1 MVFTKAQAK
10 SLAILDVARSLGME
24 MKRKSHREYYWAEHD
39 SFKIDT
45 LKNIWHWYA
54 RGTYGDTISLVQEM
68 RNVSYSTAMKFLET
82 GQFPEAKPM
91 EEVRQPFRYTLAA
104 YEQPFKEART
114 YLKETRGLSDETINF
129 FLDKG
134 VLAQAKR
141 TDREGFTEDVLVFK
155 YLNREKKLV
164 GASLQGLIPYPDRH
178 EGKGYLK
185 HTMYGTEGVAGLNIA
200 IGTPKRLV
208 VAEAPIDLM
217 SYYELHKDELQD
229 VRLVAMDGVKAGVVS
244 RYALE
249 LFQELG
255 VIPEETIDYTQIK
268 NLTRVSTFL
277 EKAAKV
283 TNLFHNH
290 NYDHLITLAVDQDKA
305 GEDFITNFQK
315 KKIPVID
322 ARPPKGNGQEKMDW
336 NEYLKKE
343 KAGEKQMGNTSIQ
356 PATQALI
363 DEGLVNQWA
372 KQPNLYFVKGLRKV
386 AVELSED
393 GTFVESTK
401 YRPNTDE
408 EKELVKS
415 LLDRQSIKE
424 KGISDEL
431 NESLAIEQTNHSE
444 IVQTTRVVESI
455 YPGYLVLLQQ
465 EDNQNRNVYLG
476 KAEKFEAGH
485 YDNSDQSLIYLFSGK
500 GKELRDGYFLLGK
513 GEPRLSREE
522 YLKAYGSEGEK
533 VYQRFDAIVQM
544 LENDYHLMMPEQQKA
559 PEENQEQLTEP
570 QLQVVFD
577 FTENKKLSRQYSS
590 GDIIPYKSF
599 ISKLYEENELQ
610 MIGFKLGY
618 DKTYFALTDEKGNR
632 LINNFRYDIGTEKQD
647 LSEQLAQNLPTPY
660 LELAQ
665 EADRSYANQISYG
678 SLTGTIKT
686 LTESVQNK
694 IQRGQLS
701 IHLSDEV
708 YFYTLVN
715 YTGWSYPMQQLR
727 PEALDALKE
736 HRSFFESIN
745 ETNIERFKEKG
756 TPEQNQMYQL
766 LKGIQKELGRSD
778 TSTIFSEE
786 VAISAYNLNKRLDS
800 LTAENW
806 GKSISEPL
814 NSLGRDTWNILSY
827 PANQIDTPNNDYFY
841 QLVPYHLLEYLE
853 HSTGQTEISVDVYEQ
868 ILDKLKDRS
877 VEVIPPEK
885 DIAEVGQM
893 EPFSDT
899 QKEHIRE
906 FFKTRIS
913 DVKTDYIYL
922 PNGQEDIAYCLDGY
936 LFANHYA
943 ELDMLSP
950 SKQVDA
956 LMNRLVS
963 EDGQKV
969 DHVALGFDIERI
981 DQKFLEE
988 NLGYN
993 PDTPIEDYRY
1003 SEKNID
1009 RVAEKEEQEFRTK
1022 FDRCSFAETIGL
1034 MQKYSPEEVLN
1045 ESNSYHDDVRYQSL
1059 LIDLG
1064 KVNTDPMYRFIE
1076 HYINRDIDREAL
1088 SQFSVQDFITIA
1100 QEKGLL
1106 NEEPSVKP
1114 WKAITV
1120 TQPVNSYTVFTDKLS
1135 KEFDNVSDLYQ
1146 FVNKKLKRS
1155 QRRELSSLLS
1165 ESGRGTPLDTLMAID
1180 SVANVEVNGQDIL
1193 SLFPNDI
1200 NEEATEIYL
1209 RSSAEIEE
1217 TTNVAQAEKEKAPDR
1232 SQEPSSNA
1240 GDSHRNPDSLGD
1252 LSPGAASKPVVDE
1265 PQPDFPVIAHL
1276 NFTTKEERMSTIK
1289 PGYHVITN
1297 GELNRLN
1304 KFAPGLQATAQ
1315 WYLKELSGST
1325 ISYLYQDGETLG
1337 KLSVQF
1343 SDENFAHL
1351 TGISPKGIEMRQVV
1365 YDFAQGVGDYGN
1377 IQVSHAIKDKSMV
1390 LPLLPDILSS
1400 QSFVFNDLSE
1410 VEKFNRI
1417 DLSQAIKTNDEDLLL
1432 AIRDVD
1438 GVGIPASVMR
1448 MKEKLS
1454 ESLKGKENIVLA
1466 VYRQR
1471 DGKLDQMSI
1480 NEEYVKDG
1488 GKRFED
1494 ILKNDEFS
1502 RYQEEL
1508 YKEETEQLSF
1518 KRDSDGDGI
1527 SDEEELKQGTNP
1539 YDFRST
1545 PTSKP
1550 AEENELEPEEMQL
1563 AAGSVAVADLI
1574 KNKDIAGLNQHLK
1587 EGIKAYLNSD
1597 HYKEFLTKMSQFNQ
1611 YSSRNLRLILAQKP
1625 DASYLAPYNTW
1636 RKFERHVKR
1645 GEKALSVIIPVTYV
1659 KKDQQGQPILDKNGK
1674 PETGMTFRLK
1684 PTTFDVSQT
1693 EGKEMPKAA
1702 EVKEQLTDLDYANLY
1717 RALMS
1722 IAKTNDVS
1730 VRFEEMA
1737 GETKGY
1743 YSPAEHQ
1750 IVLRSHDMNK
1760 SQLIKT
1766 FIHETAH
1773 SELHHSNHPQREQL
1787 TRSNAELQAESVAY
1801 VVASYYGIDTS
1812 DYSFDYLAGWS
1823 KDKET
1828 LADLEAQLDIV
1839 QQEAKSLMVR
1849 MDQELEQLQLI
1860 QQRQSKQ
1867 HFEQKLQKFKD
1878 QSKRA
1883 AEEHKQEVKQE
1894 AQSKKEEGLSK

>member
-1 MVFTKAQAK
+1 MVLTKAQAK
-10 SLAILDVARSLGME
+10 SLDILEVARSLGME

-45 LKNIWHWYA
+45 VKNTWHWYSQDLF
-54 RGTYGDTISLVQEM
+54 GDTINLVQQM
-68 RNVSYSTAMKFLET
+68 QNVSYKDAMVFLET
-82 GQFPEAKPM
+82 GSFPEAKPV
-91 EEVRQPFRYTLAA
+91 EEERKPFNYTLAP
-104 YEQPFKEART
+104 YEQPFVEARA
-114 YLKETRGLSDETINF
+114 YLKEIRDLSDDTIDF
-129 FLDKG
+129 FLEKG

-141 TDREGFTEDVLVFK
+141 KDKDGVIEDVLVFK
-155 YLNREKKLV
+155 YLDRNQQLV
-164 GASLQGLIPYPDRH
+164 GASLQGLVPDQERH
-178 EGKGYLK
+178 PGKGYLK
-185 HTMYGTEGVAGLNIA
+185 QIMYQSEAISGLNVS
-200 IGTPKRLV
+200 IGSPERLIV
-208 VAEAPIDLM
+208 TEAPIDLM
-217 SYYELHKDELQD
+217 SYYELHKGELND
-229 VRLVAMDGVKAGVVS
+229 VRLVAMEGLKEGVLSHYVLEILQERGDIPMDERDYTKSSELTRTS
-244 RYALE
+244 RFLSVAAE
-249 LFQELG
+249 TSTLFQ
-255 VIPEETIDYTQIK
+255 DHK
-268 NLTRVSTFL
+268 
-277 EKAAKV
+277 
-283 TNLFHNH
+283 
-290 NYDHLITLAVDQDKA
+290 YDDLITLAVDHDKA
-305 GEDFITNFQK
+305 GTDFITK
-315 KKIPVID
+315 LREKKIPVID
-322 ARPPKGNGQEKMDW
+322 ARPPKGNGQDKMDW
-336 NEYLKKE
+336 NEYLQTS
-343 KAGEKQMGNTSIQ
+343 KAAEKQMAEENSHKEF
-356 PATQALI
+356 QAPFFSTEIL
-363 DEGLVNQWA
+363 DKYVEE
-372 KQPNLYFVKGLRKV
+372 V
-386 AVELSED
+386 AQHYTED
-393 GTFVESTK
+393 
-401 YRPNTDE
+401 
-408 EKELVKS
+408 
-415 LLDRQSIKE
+415 
-424 KGISDEL
+424 
-431 NESLAIEQTNHSE
+431 IET
-444 IVQTTRVVESI
+444 
-455 YPGYLVLLQQ
+455 
-465 EDNQNRNVYLG
+465 
-476 KAEKFEAGH
+476 AE
-485 YDNSDQSLIYLFSGK
+485 YLFP
-500 GKELRDGYFLLGK
+500 DGRLVSSWDYGMRGDDHRAIRNYFDVMG
-513 GEPRLSREE
+513 
-522 YLKAYGSEGEK
+522 
-533 VYQRFDAIVQM
+533 
-544 LENDYHLMMPEQQKA
+544 
-559 PEENQEQLTEP
+559 
-570 QLQVVFD
+570 
-577 FTENKKLSRQYSS
+577 
-590 GDIIPYKSF
+590 
-599 ISKLYEENELQ
+599 
-610 MIGFKLGY
+610 
-618 DKTYFALTDEKGNR
+618 
-632 LINNFRYDIGTEKQD
+632 
-647 LSEQLAQNLPTPY
+647 
-660 LELAQ
+660 
-665 EADRSYANQISYG
+665 
-678 SLTGTIKT
+678 
-686 LTESVQNK
+686 
-694 IQRGQLS
+694 
-701 IHLSDEV
+701 
-708 YFYTLVN
+708 
-715 YTGWSYPMQQLR
+715 R
-727 PEALDALKE
+727 PELDILNDHPKGFWNLVHNGIGAVRLVPETQTAL
-736 HRSFFESIN
+736 
-745 ETNIERFKEKG
+745 
-756 TPEQNQMYQL
+756 L
-766 LKGIQKELGRSD
+766 LEGQVLTTIQKEILQSSSLK
-778 TSTIFSEE
+778 TE
-786 VAISAYNLNKRLDS
+786 VYQEGQAITATYLKRLGVS
-800 LTAENW
+800 
-806 GKSISEPL
+806 SE
-814 NSLGRDTWNILSY
+814 
-827 PANQIDTPNNDYFY
+827 
-841 QLVPYHLLEYLE
+841 
-853 HSTGQTEISVDVYEQ
+853 
-868 ILDKLKDRS
+868 
-877 VEVIPPEK
+877 EK
-885 DIAEVGQM
+885 DIDEASQKSL

-922 PNGQEDIAYCLDGY
+922 PNGQEDIAYYLDGY

-1022 FDRCSFAETIGL
+1022 FDRRSFAETIGL

-1180 SVANVEVNGQDIL
+1180 SVANVEVNGQSIL

-1325 ISYLYQDGETLG
+1325 ISYLYKDGETLG

-1502 RYQEEL
+1502 RYQEDL

-1563 AAGSVAVADLI
+1563 SAGSVAVADLI

-1625 DASYLAPYNTW
+1625 DVSYLAPYNTW

-1766 FIHETAH
+1766 FIHEIAH
-1773 SELHHSNHPQREQL
+1773 SELHHSNNPQREQL

-1849 MDQELEQLQLI
+1849 MDQELEQLRLI

-1878 QSKRA
+1878 QSKQA
-1883 AEEHKQEVKQE
+1883 AEEHKQEMNQE
-1894 AQSKKEEGLSK
+1894 AQLKKEEGLSK

>member
-1 MVFTKAQAK
+1 MVLTKAQAK
-10 SLAILDVARSLGME
+10 SLDILEVARSLGME

-45 LKNIWHWYA
+45 VKNTWHWYSQDLF
-54 RGTYGDTISLVQEM
+54 GDTINLVQQM
-68 RNVSYSTAMKFLET
+68 QNVSYKDAMVFLET
-82 GQFPEAKPM
+82 GSFPEAKPV
-91 EEVRQPFRYTLAA
+91 EEERKPFNYTLAP
-104 YEQPFKEART
+104 YEQPFVEARA
-114 YLKETRGLSDETINF
+114 YLKEIRDLSDDTIDF
-129 FLDKG
+129 FLEKG

-141 TDREGFTEDVLVFK
+141 KDKDGVIEDVLVFK
-155 YLNREKKLV
+155 YLDRNQQLV
-164 GASLQGLIPYPDRH
+164 GASLQGLVPDQERH
-178 EGKGYLK
+178 LGKGYLK
-185 HTMYGTEGVAGLNIA
+185 QIMYQSEAISGLNVS
-200 IGTPKRLV
+200 IGSPERLIV
-208 VAEAPIDLM
+208 TEAPIDLM
-217 SYYELHKDELQD
+217 SYYELHKGELND
-229 VRLVAMDGVKAGVVS
+229 VRLVAMEGLKEGVLSHYVLEILQDLGAIAMDERDYTKSSELTRTS
-244 RYALE
+244 RFLSVAAE
-249 LFQELG
+249 TSTLFQ
-255 VIPEETIDYTQIK
+255 DHK
-268 NLTRVSTFL
+268 
-277 EKAAKV
+277 
-283 TNLFHNH
+283 
-290 NYDHLITLAVDQDKA
+290 YDDLITLAVDHDKA
-305 GEDFITNFQK
+305 GTDFITK
-315 KKIPVID
+315 LREKKIPVID
-322 ARPPKGNGQEKMDW
+322 ARPPKGNGQDKMDW
-336 NEYLKKE
+336 NEYLQTS
-343 KAGEKQMGNTSIQ
+343 KAAEKQMAEENSHKEF
-356 PATQALI
+356 QAPFFSTEIL
-363 DEGLVNQWA
+363 DKYVEE
-372 KQPNLYFVKGLRKV
+372 V
-386 AVELSED
+386 AQHYTED
-393 GTFVESTK
+393 
-401 YRPNTDE
+401 
-408 EKELVKS
+408 
-415 LLDRQSIKE
+415 
-424 KGISDEL
+424 
-431 NESLAIEQTNHSE
+431 IET
-444 IVQTTRVVESI
+444 
-455 YPGYLVLLQQ
+455 
-465 EDNQNRNVYLG
+465 
-476 KAEKFEAGH
+476 AE
-485 YDNSDQSLIYLFSGK
+485 YLFP
-500 GKELRDGYFLLGK
+500 DGRLVSSWDYGMRGDDHRAIRNYFDVMG
-513 GEPRLSREE
+513 
-522 YLKAYGSEGEK
+522 
-533 VYQRFDAIVQM
+533 
-544 LENDYHLMMPEQQKA
+544 
-559 PEENQEQLTEP
+559 
-570 QLQVVFD
+570 
-577 FTENKKLSRQYSS
+577 
-590 GDIIPYKSF
+590 
-599 ISKLYEENELQ
+599 
-610 MIGFKLGY
+610 
-618 DKTYFALTDEKGNR
+618 
-632 LINNFRYDIGTEKQD
+632 
-647 LSEQLAQNLPTPY
+647 
-660 LELAQ
+660 
-665 EADRSYANQISYG
+665 
-678 SLTGTIKT
+678 
-686 LTESVQNK
+686 
-694 IQRGQLS
+694 
-701 IHLSDEV
+701 
-708 YFYTLVN
+708 
-715 YTGWSYPMQQLR
+715 R
-727 PEALDALKE
+727 PELDILNDHPKGFWNLVHNGIGAVRLVPETQTAL
-736 HRSFFESIN
+736 
-745 ETNIERFKEKG
+745 
-756 TPEQNQMYQL
+756 L
-766 LKGIQKELGRSD
+766 LEGQVLTTIQKEILQSSSLK
-778 TSTIFSEE
+778 TE
-786 VAISAYNLNKRLDS
+786 VYQEGQAITATYLKRLGVS
-800 LTAENW
+800 
-806 GKSISEPL
+806 SE
-814 NSLGRDTWNILSY
+814 
-827 PANQIDTPNNDYFY
+827 
-841 QLVPYHLLEYLE
+841 
-853 HSTGQTEISVDVYEQ
+853 
-868 ILDKLKDRS
+868 
-877 VEVIPPEK
+877 EK
-885 DIAEVGQM
+885 DIDEASQKSL

-922 PNGQEDIAYCLDGY
+922 PNGQEDIAYYLDGY

-1022 FDRCSFAETIGL
+1022 FDRRSFAETIGL

-1180 SVANVEVNGQDIL
+1180 SVANVEVNGQSIL

-1325 ISYLYQDGETLG
+1325 ISYLYKDGETLG

-1502 RYQEEL
+1502 RYQEDL

-1527 SDEEELKQGTNP
+1527 SDEEDLKQGTNP

-1563 AAGSVAVADLI
+1563 SAGSVAVADLI

-1625 DASYLAPYNTW
+1625 DVSYLAPYNTW

-1766 FIHETAH
+1766 FIHEIAH
-1773 SELHHSNHPQREQL
+1773 SELHHSNNPQREQL

-1849 MDQELEQLQLI
+1849 MDQELEQLRLI

-1878 QSKRA
+1878 QSKQA
-1883 AEEHKQEVKQE
+1883 AEEHKQEMNQE

>member
-1 MVFTKAQAK
+1 MATVEELKK
-10 SLAILDVARSLGME
+10 MSILDVAQALGME
-24 MKRKSHREYYWAEHD
+24 MKRLSGNTYYWTEHD
-39 SFKIDT
+39 SFKINTDR
-45 LKNIWHWYA
+45 NFWHWFSQDK
-54 RGTYGDTISLVQEM
+54 GGNVFSLVQEIKG
-68 RNVSYSTAMKFLET
+68 VSFKEAKHFLET
-82 GQFPEAKPM
+82 GEFPKVVIDEKSP
-91 EEVRQPFRYTLAA
+91 EPFRYFLEA
-104 YEQPFKEART
+104 YEHKEFNLGRQ
-114 YLKETRGLSDETINF
+114 YLREERGLSDETIDT
-129 FLDKG
+129 FLAAG
-134 VLAQAKR
+134 NLAQATRKKG
-141 TDREGFTEDVLVFK
+141 DYFEPVIVFK
-155 YLNREKKLV
+155 SRNDDGSLV
-164 GASLQGLIPYPDRH
+164 GASLQGIVENKVQHP
-178 EGKGYLK
+178 EKGRLK
-185 HTMYGTEGVAGLNIA
+185 QIMKNSDGLAGFHLD

-208 VAEAPIDLM
+208 FAEAPIDLM
-217 SYYELHKDELQD
+217 SYYELHKDNLED
-229 VRLVAMDGVKAGVVS
+229 VRLVAMEGLKKGVIS
-244 RYALE
+244 RYTADLLSDGQYSQTMSRDQIRGALDALNHTTE
-249 LFQELG
+249 LLKDS
-255 VIPEETIDYTQIK
+255 PD
-268 NLTRVSTFL
+268 
-277 EKAAKV
+277 
-283 TNLFHNH
+283 
-290 NYDHLITLAVDQDKA
+290 LITLAVDNDEAGLRFIKGLKDDGISITVDIPPRKDDQD
-305 GEDFITNFQK
+305 
-315 KKIPVID
+315 
-322 ARPPKGNGQEKMDW
+322 KMDW
-336 NEYLKKE
+336 NDYLKESKE
-343 KAGEKQMGNTSIQ
+343 KAGEKQ
-356 PATQALI
+356 
-363 DEGLVNQWA
+363 
-372 KQPNLYFVKGLRKV
+372 
-386 AVELSED
+386 
-393 GTFVESTK
+393 
-401 YRPNTDE
+401 
-408 EKELVKS
+408 
-415 LLDRQSIKE
+415 
-424 KGISDEL
+424 
-431 NESLAIEQTNHSE
+431 LA
-444 IVQTTRVVESI
+444 
-455 YPGYLVLLQQ
+455 
-465 EDNQNRNVYLG
+465 
-476 KAEKFEAGH
+476 
-485 YDNSDQSLIYLFSGK
+485 
-500 GKELRDGYFLLGK
+500 
-513 GEPRLSREE
+513 
-522 YLKAYGSEGEK
+522 
-533 VYQRFDAIVQM
+533 
-544 LENDYHLMMPEQQKA
+544 
-559 PEENQEQLTEP
+559 EENNHREFQAPFFNTE
-570 QLQVVFD
+570 
-577 FTENKKLSRQYSS
+577 
-590 GDIIPYKSF
+590 
-599 ISKLYEENELQ
+599 
-610 MIGFKLGY
+610 
-618 DKTYFALTDEKGNR
+618 
-632 LINNFRYDIGTEKQD
+632 
-647 LSEQLAQNLPTPY
+647 
-660 LELAQ
+660 
-665 EADRSYANQISYG
+665 
-678 SLTGTIKT
+678 
-686 LTESVQNK
+686 
-694 IQRGQLS
+694 
-701 IHLSDEV
+701 
-708 YFYTLVN
+708 
-715 YTGWSYPMQQLR
+715 
-727 PEALDALKE
+727 
-736 HRSFFESIN
+736 
-745 ETNIERFKEKG
+745 
-756 TPEQNQMYQL
+756 
-766 LKGIQKELGRSD
+766 
-778 TSTIFSEE
+778 
-786 VAISAYNLNKRLDS
+786 
-800 LTAENW
+800 
-806 GKSISEPL
+806 
-814 NSLGRDTWNILSY
+814 
-827 PANQIDTPNNDYFY
+827 
-841 QLVPYHLLEYLE
+841 
-853 HSTGQTEISVDVYEQ
+853 
-868 ILDKLKDRS
+868 ILDKYVEEVDQRYTEDIETAEYLFPDGRLVSSWDYGMRGDDHRAIRNYFDVMGRPELDILNDQPKDFWNLVHNGIGAVRLVPETQTALLLEGQALTTIQREILQSSSLKTEIYQEGQAITATYLKILGVS
-877 VEVIPPEK
+877 SEEK
-885 DIAEVGQM
+885 DIDEANQKSL
-893 EPFSDT
+893 EPFSDA
-899 QKEHIRE
+899 QKEHICE

-922 PNGQEDIAYCLDGY
+922 PNGQEDIAYYLDGY

-963 EDGQKV
+963 EDGQKF

-1022 FDRCSFAETIGL
+1022 FDRRSFAEMIGL

-1180 SVANVEVNGQDIL
+1180 SVANVEVNGQSIL

-1217 TTNVAQAEKEKAPDR
+1217 TASMELLPAAKEKAPDR

-1276 NFTTKEERMSTIK
+1276 KFTTKDERMSTIK
-1289 PGYHVITN
+1289 PGYHVITS

-1454 ESLKGKENIVLA
+1454 VSLKGKENIVLA

-1502 RYQEEL
+1502 RYQEDL

-1545 PTSKP
+1545 STSKP
-1550 AEENELEPEEMQL
+1550 AEENELEPEEMLL
-1563 AAGSVAVADLI
+1563 AAESVVVADFI

-1587 EGIKAYLNSD
+1587 EGIKAYLNSE

-1717 RALMS
+1717 RVLMS

-1730 VRFEEMA
+1730 VRFEEMT

-1773 SELHHSNHPQREQL
+1773 SELHHSNNPQREQL

-1839 QQEAKSLMVR
+1839 QQEAKSLMIR
-1849 MDQELEQLQLI
+1849 MDQELERLQLS
-1860 QQRQSKQ
+1860 QQKQ
-1867 HFEQKLQKFKD
+1867 TQHQFENKLQKFKEK
-1878 QSKRA
+1878 SS
-1883 AEEHKQEVKQE
+1883 QEVKAHQE
-1894 AQSKKEEGLSK
+1894 EQRAEVQSKKERGISK

>member
-39 SFKIDT
+39 SFKIDM
-45 LKNIWHWYA
+45 LKNTWHWYA

-114 YLKETRGLSDETINF
+114 YLKETRGLSNETINF

-134 VLAQAKR
+134 VIAQAR
-141 TDREGFTEDVLVFK
+141 RRDREGFTEDVLVFK
-155 YLNREKKLV
+155 YLDKNQNIV
-164 GASLQGLIPYPDRH
+164 GASLQGLVSYPERY

-185 HTMYGTEGVAGLNIA
+185 QIMYQSEGIAGLNIS
-200 IGTPKRLV
+200 IGSPERLI

-217 SYYELHKDELQD
+217 SYYELHKSELNN
-229 VRLVAMDGVKAGVVS
+229 VRLVAMEGLKEGVLS
-244 RYALE
+244 RYAMEAL
-249 LFQELG
+249 QERGVLG
-255 VIPEETIDYTQIK
+255 DIHRDYTK
-268 NLTRVSTFL
+268 TSDLTKTSQFL
-277 EKAAKV
+277 ANAAR
-283 TNLFHNH
+283 TTTLFHNH
-290 NYDHLITLAVDQDKA
+290 KYDDLITLAVDHDKA
-305 GEDFITNFQK
+305 GTDFLDNLK
-315 KKIPVID
+315 EKNIPVID

-336 NEYLKKE
+336 NEYLQTS
-343 KAGEKQMGNTSIQ
+343 KAVEKQMAEENSHKEFQAPFFSTEILDKYVEEVAQRYTEDIETAEYLFPDGRLVSSWDYGMRGDDHRAIRNYFDVMGRPELDILNDHPKDFWNLVHNGIGAVRLVPETQ
-356 PATQALI
+356 TALLLEGQAL
-363 DEGLVNQWA
+363 
-372 KQPNLYFVKGLRKV
+372 
-386 AVELSED
+386 
-393 GTFVESTK
+393 
-401 YRPNTDE
+401 
-408 EKELVKS
+408 
-415 LLDRQSIKE
+415 
-424 KGISDEL
+424 
-431 NESLAIEQTNHSE
+431 
-444 IVQTTRVVESI
+444 TT
-455 YPGYLVLLQQ
+455 
-465 EDNQNRNVYLG
+465 
-476 KAEKFEAGH
+476 
-485 YDNSDQSLIYLFSGK
+485 
-500 GKELRDGYFLLGK
+500 
-513 GEPRLSREE
+513 
-522 YLKAYGSEGEK
+522 
-533 VYQRFDAIVQM
+533 
-544 LENDYHLMMPEQQKA
+544 
-559 PEENQEQLTEP
+559 
-570 QLQVVFD
+570 
-577 FTENKKLSRQYSS
+577 
-590 GDIIPYKSF
+590 
-599 ISKLYEENELQ
+599 
-610 MIGFKLGY
+610 
-618 DKTYFALTDEKGNR
+618 
-632 LINNFRYDIGTEKQD
+632 
-647 LSEQLAQNLPTPY
+647 
-660 LELAQ
+660 
-665 EADRSYANQISYG
+665 
-678 SLTGTIKT
+678 
-686 LTESVQNK
+686 
-694 IQRGQLS
+694 
-701 IHLSDEV
+701 
-708 YFYTLVN
+708 
-715 YTGWSYPMQQLR
+715 
-727 PEALDALKE
+727 
-736 HRSFFESIN
+736 
-745 ETNIERFKEKG
+745 
-756 TPEQNQMYQL
+756 
-766 LKGIQKELGRSD
+766 IQKEILQSSSLKTEVYQEGQVITATYLKRLGVS
-778 TSTIFSEE
+778 SEE
-786 VAISAYNLNKRLDS
+786 KDAAVLQPTVSLEELYQSEFLVDKPDVVEYLQEENASAEEVQSTLAFLQTLDTDRWEW
-800 LTAENW
+800 LTPVQTHLDELRQEQHL
-806 GKSISEPL
+806 K
-814 NSLGRDTWNILSY
+814 
-827 PANQIDTPNNDYFY
+827 
-841 QLVPYHLLEYLE
+841 QLEEEKLEYGEELFSLY
-853 HSTGQTEISVDVYEQ
+853 HSPEFNTKPFVVDWLKGQNATASEVQHVLDFIPTVY
-868 ILDKLKDRS
+868 
-877 VEVIPPEK
+877 
-885 DIAEVGQM
+885 
-893 EPFSDT
+893 
-899 QKEHIRE
+899 
-906 FFKTRIS
+906 
-913 DVKTDYIYL
+913 
-922 PNGQEDIAYCLDGY
+922 QEDWYDPDVWES
-936 LFANHYA
+936 
-943 ELDMLSP
+943 ELD
-950 SKQVDA
+950 A
-956 LMNRLVS
+956 
-963 EDGQKV
+963 
-969 DHVALGFDIERI
+969 
-981 DQKFLEE
+981 
-988 NLGYN
+988 
-993 PDTPIEDYRY
+993 
-1003 SEKNID
+1003 
-1009 RVAEKEEQEFRTK
+1009 
-1022 FDRCSFAETIGL
+1022 
-1034 MQKYSPEEVLN
+1034 
-1045 ESNSYHDDVRYQSL
+1045 
-1059 LIDLG
+1059 
-1064 KVNTDPMYRFIE
+1064 
-1076 HYINRDIDREAL
+1076 
-1088 SQFSVQDFITIA
+1088 
-1100 QEKGLL
+1100 
-1106 NEEPSVKP
+1106 
-1114 WKAITV
+1114 
-1120 TQPVNSYTVFTDKLS
+1120 
-1135 KEFDNVSDLYQ
+1135 
-1146 FVNKKLKRS
+1146 
-1155 QRRELSSLLS
+1155 ELSSF
-1165 ESGRGTPLDTLMAID
+1165 RDK
-1180 SVANVEVNGQDIL
+1180 Q
-1193 SLFPNDI
+1193 
-1200 NEEATEIYL
+1200 
-1209 RSSAEIEE
+1209 
-1217 TTNVAQAEKEKAPDR
+1217 KAPDR

-1276 NFTTKEERMSTIK
+1276 NFTTKGERMSTIK

-1304 KFAPGLQATAQ
+1304 KFAPGLQTTAQ
-1315 WYLKELSGST
+1315 WYLRELSGST

-1351 TGISPKGIEMRQVV
+1351 TGISPKGVEMRQVV

-1448 MKEKLS
+1448 MKEQLS

-1494 ILKNDEFS
+1494 ILKNDEFR
-1502 RYQEEL
+1502 RYQEDL

-1545 PTSKP
+1545 STSKP
-1550 AEENELEPEEMQL
+1550 AEENEFESEEMQL

-1636 RKFERHVKR
+1636 RKFDRYVKR

-1659 KKDQQGQPILDKNGK
+1659 KKNQQGQPILDKNGR

-1717 RALMS
+1717 RVLMS

-1828 LADLEAQLDIV
+1828 LTDLEAQLDIV

-1849 MDQELEQLQLI
+1849 MDQELEQLRLI

>member
-1 MVFTKAQAK
+1 MVLTKAQAK
-10 SLAILDVARSLGME
+10 SLDILEVARSLGME

-45 LKNIWHWYA
+45 VKNTWHWYSQDLF
-54 RGTYGDTISLVQEM
+54 GDTINLVQQM
-68 RNVSYSTAMKFLET
+68 QNVSYKDAMVFLET
-82 GQFPEAKPM
+82 GSFPEAKPV
-91 EEVRQPFRYTLAA
+91 EEERKPFNYTLAP
-104 YEQPFKEART
+104 YEQPFVEART
-114 YLKETRGLSDETINF
+114 YLKEIRGLSDDTIDF
-129 FLDKG
+129 FLEKG

-141 TDREGFTEDVLVFK
+141 KDKDGVIEDVLVFK
-155 YLNREKKLV
+155 YLDRNQQLV
-164 GASLQGLIPYPDRH
+164 GASLQGLVPDQERH
-178 EGKGYLK
+178 PGKGYLK
-185 HTMYGTEGVAGLNIA
+185 QIMYQSEAISGLNVS
-200 IGTPKRLV
+200 IGSPERLIV
-208 VAEAPIDLM
+208 TEAPIDLM
-217 SYYELHKDELQD
+217 SYYELHKGELND
-229 VRLVAMDGVKAGVVS
+229 VRLVAMEGLKEGVLSHYVLEILQDRGEIAMDERDYTKSSELTRTS
-244 RYALE
+244 RFLSVAAE
-249 LFQELG
+249 TSTLFQ
-255 VIPEETIDYTQIK
+255 DHK
-268 NLTRVSTFL
+268 
-277 EKAAKV
+277 
-283 TNLFHNH
+283 
-290 NYDHLITLAVDQDKA
+290 YDDLITLAVDHDKA
-305 GEDFITNFQK
+305 GTDFITK
-315 KKIPVID
+315 LREKKIPVID
-322 ARPPKGNGQEKMDW
+322 ARPPKGNGQDKMDW
-336 NEYLKKE
+336 NEYLQTS
-343 KAGEKQMGNTSIQ
+343 KAAEKQMAEENSHKEF
-356 PATQALI
+356 QA
-363 DEGLVNQWA
+363 
-372 KQPNLYFVKGLRKV
+372 PFF
-386 AVELSED
+386 S
-393 GTFVESTK
+393 
-401 YRPNTDE
+401 
-408 EKELVKS
+408 
-415 LLDRQSIKE
+415 
-424 KGISDEL
+424 
-431 NESLAIEQTNHSE
+431 SE
-444 IVQTTRVVESI
+444 ILDKYVEEVAQH
-455 YPGYLVLLQQ
+455 YT
-465 EDNQNRNVYLG
+465 EDIET
-476 KAEKFEAGH
+476 AE
-485 YDNSDQSLIYLFSGK
+485 YLFP
-500 GKELRDGYFLLGK
+500 DGRLVSSWDYGMRGDDHRAIRNYFDVMG
-513 GEPRLSREE
+513 
-522 YLKAYGSEGEK
+522 
-533 VYQRFDAIVQM
+533 
-544 LENDYHLMMPEQQKA
+544 
-559 PEENQEQLTEP
+559 
-570 QLQVVFD
+570 
-577 FTENKKLSRQYSS
+577 
-590 GDIIPYKSF
+590 
-599 ISKLYEENELQ
+599 
-610 MIGFKLGY
+610 
-618 DKTYFALTDEKGNR
+618 
-632 LINNFRYDIGTEKQD
+632 
-647 LSEQLAQNLPTPY
+647 
-660 LELAQ
+660 
-665 EADRSYANQISYG
+665 
-678 SLTGTIKT
+678 
-686 LTESVQNK
+686 
-694 IQRGQLS
+694 
-701 IHLSDEV
+701 
-708 YFYTLVN
+708 
-715 YTGWSYPMQQLR
+715 R
-727 PEALDALKE
+727 PELDILNDHPKGFWNLVHNGIGAVRLVPETQTAL
-736 HRSFFESIN
+736 
-745 ETNIERFKEKG
+745 
-756 TPEQNQMYQL
+756 L
-766 LKGIQKELGRSD
+766 LEGQVLTTIQKEILQSSSLK
-778 TSTIFSEE
+778 TE
-786 VAISAYNLNKRLDS
+786 VYQEGQAITATYLKRLGVS
-800 LTAENW
+800 
-806 GKSISEPL
+806 SE
-814 NSLGRDTWNILSY
+814 
-827 PANQIDTPNNDYFY
+827 
-841 QLVPYHLLEYLE
+841 
-853 HSTGQTEISVDVYEQ
+853 
-868 ILDKLKDRS
+868 
-877 VEVIPPEK
+877 EK
-885 DIAEVGQM
+885 DIDEASQKSL

-922 PNGQEDIAYCLDGY
+922 PNGQEDIAYYLDGY

-1022 FDRCSFAETIGL
+1022 FDRRSFAETIGL

-1146 FVNKKLKRS
+1146 FVNKKMKRS

-1180 SVANVEVNGQDIL
+1180 SVANVEVNGQGIL

-1325 ISYLYQDGETLG
+1325 ISYLYKDGETLG

-1502 RYQEEL
+1502 RYQEDL

-1563 AAGSVAVADLI
+1563 AAISVAVADLI

-1597 HYKEFLTKMSQFNQ
+1597 HYKKFLTKMSQFNQ

-1766 FIHETAH
+1766 FIHEIAH

-1849 MDQELEQLQLI
+1849 MDQELEQLRLI

-1878 QSKRA
+1878 QSKQA
-1883 AEEHKQEVKQE
+1883 AEEHKQEMNQK

>member
-1 MVFTKAQAK
+1 MVLTKAQAK
-10 SLAILDVARSLGME
+10 SLDILEVARSLGME

-45 LKNIWHWYA
+45 VKNTWHWYSQDLF
-54 RGTYGDTISLVQEM
+54 GDTINLVQQM
-68 RNVSYSTAMKFLET
+68 QNVSYKDAMVFLET
-82 GQFPEAKPM
+82 GSFPEAKPV
-91 EEVRQPFRYTLAA
+91 EEERKPFNYTLAP
-104 YEQPFKEART
+104 YEQPFVEARA
-114 YLKETRGLSDETINF
+114 YLKEIRDLSDDTIDF
-129 FLDKG
+129 FLEKG

-141 TDREGFTEDVLVFK
+141 KDKDGVIEDVLVFK
-155 YLNREKKLV
+155 YLDRNQQLV
-164 GASLQGLIPYPDRH
+164 GASLQGLVPDQERH
-178 EGKGYLK
+178 PGKGYLK
-185 HTMYGTEGVAGLNIA
+185 QIMYQSESISGLNVF
-200 IGTPKRLV
+200 IGTPKRLIV
-208 VAEAPIDLM
+208 TEAPIDLM
-217 SYYELHKDELQD
+217 SYYELHKGELND
-229 VRLVAMDGVKAGVVS
+229 VRLVAMEGLKEGVLSHYVLEILQDLGAIAMDERDYTKSSELTRTS
-244 RYALE
+244 RFLSVAAE
-249 LFQELG
+249 TSTLFQ
-255 VIPEETIDYTQIK
+255 DHK
-268 NLTRVSTFL
+268 
-277 EKAAKV
+277 
-283 TNLFHNH
+283 
-290 NYDHLITLAVDQDKA
+290 YDDLITLAVDHDKA
-305 GEDFITNFQK
+305 GTDFITK
-315 KKIPVID
+315 LREKKIPVID
-322 ARPPKGNGQEKMDW
+322 ARPPKGNGQDKMDW
-336 NEYLKKE
+336 NEYLQTS
-343 KAGEKQMGNTSIQ
+343 KAAEKQMAEENSHKEF
-356 PATQALI
+356 QAPFFSTEIL
-363 DEGLVNQWA
+363 DKYVEE
-372 KQPNLYFVKGLRKV
+372 V
-386 AVELSED
+386 AQHYTED
-393 GTFVESTK
+393 
-401 YRPNTDE
+401 
-408 EKELVKS
+408 
-415 LLDRQSIKE
+415 
-424 KGISDEL
+424 
-431 NESLAIEQTNHSE
+431 IET
-444 IVQTTRVVESI
+444 
-455 YPGYLVLLQQ
+455 
-465 EDNQNRNVYLG
+465 
-476 KAEKFEAGH
+476 AE
-485 YDNSDQSLIYLFSGK
+485 YLFP
-500 GKELRDGYFLLGK
+500 DGRLVSSWDYGMRGDDHRAIRNYFDVMG
-513 GEPRLSREE
+513 
-522 YLKAYGSEGEK
+522 
-533 VYQRFDAIVQM
+533 
-544 LENDYHLMMPEQQKA
+544 
-559 PEENQEQLTEP
+559 
-570 QLQVVFD
+570 
-577 FTENKKLSRQYSS
+577 
-590 GDIIPYKSF
+590 
-599 ISKLYEENELQ
+599 
-610 MIGFKLGY
+610 
-618 DKTYFALTDEKGNR
+618 
-632 LINNFRYDIGTEKQD
+632 
-647 LSEQLAQNLPTPY
+647 
-660 LELAQ
+660 
-665 EADRSYANQISYG
+665 
-678 SLTGTIKT
+678 
-686 LTESVQNK
+686 
-694 IQRGQLS
+694 
-701 IHLSDEV
+701 
-708 YFYTLVN
+708 
-715 YTGWSYPMQQLR
+715 R
-727 PEALDALKE
+727 PELDILNDHPKGFWNLVHNGIGAVRLVPETQTAL
-736 HRSFFESIN
+736 
-745 ETNIERFKEKG
+745 
-756 TPEQNQMYQL
+756 L
-766 LKGIQKELGRSD
+766 LEGQVLTTIQKEILQSSSLK
-778 TSTIFSEE
+778 TE
-786 VAISAYNLNKRLDS
+786 VYQEGQAITATYLKRLGVS
-800 LTAENW
+800 
-806 GKSISEPL
+806 SE
-814 NSLGRDTWNILSY
+814 
-827 PANQIDTPNNDYFY
+827 
-841 QLVPYHLLEYLE
+841 
-853 HSTGQTEISVDVYEQ
+853 
-868 ILDKLKDRS
+868 
-877 VEVIPPEK
+877 EK
-885 DIAEVGQM
+885 DIDEASQKSL

-922 PNGQEDIAYCLDGY
+922 PNGQEDIAYYLDGY

-1022 FDRCSFAETIGL
+1022 FDRRSFAETIGL

-1180 SVANVEVNGQDIL
+1180 SVANVEVNGQSIL

-1325 ISYLYQDGETLG
+1325 ISYLYKDGETLG

-1502 RYQEEL
+1502 RYQEDL

-1563 AAGSVAVADLI
+1563 SAGSVAVADLI

-1625 DASYLAPYNTW
+1625 DVSYLAPYNTW

-1766 FIHETAH
+1766 FIHEIAH
-1773 SELHHSNHPQREQL
+1773 SELHHSNNPQREQL

-1849 MDQELEQLQLI
+1849 MDQELEQLRLI

-1878 QSKRA
+1878 QSKQA
-1883 AEEHKQEVKQE
+1883 AEEHKQEMNQE
-1894 AQSKKEEGLSK
+1894 AQLKKEEGLSK

>member
-1 MVFTKAQAK
+1 MVLTKAQAK
-10 SLAILDVARSLGME
+10 SLDILEVARSLGME

-45 LKNIWHWYA
+45 VKNTWHWYSQDLF
-54 RGTYGDTISLVQEM
+54 GDTINLVQQM
-68 RNVSYSTAMKFLET
+68 QNVSYKDAMVFLET
-82 GQFPEAKPM
+82 GSFPEAKPV
-91 EEVRQPFRYTLAA
+91 EEERKPFNYTLAP
-104 YEQPFKEART
+104 YEQPFVEART
-114 YLKETRGLSDETINF
+114 YLKEIRGLSDDTIDF
-129 FLDKG
+129 FLEKG

-141 TDREGFTEDVLVFK
+141 KDKDGVIEDVLVFK
-155 YLNREKKLV
+155 YLDRNQQLV
-164 GASLQGLIPYPDRH
+164 GASLQGLVPDQERH
-178 EGKGYLK
+178 PGKGYLK
-185 HTMYGTEGVAGLNIA
+185 QIMYQSEAISGLNVS
-200 IGTPKRLV
+200 IGSPERLIV
-208 VAEAPIDLM
+208 TEAPIDLM
-217 SYYELHKDELQD
+217 SYYELHKGELND
-229 VRLVAMDGVKAGVVS
+229 VRLVAMEGLKEGVLSHYVLEILQDRGEIAMDERDYTKSSELTRTS
-244 RYALE
+244 RFLSVAAE
-249 LFQELG
+249 TSTLFQ
-255 VIPEETIDYTQIK
+255 DHK
-268 NLTRVSTFL
+268 
-277 EKAAKV
+277 
-283 TNLFHNH
+283 
-290 NYDHLITLAVDQDKA
+290 YDDLITLAVDHDKA
-305 GEDFITNFQK
+305 GTDFITK
-315 KKIPVID
+315 LREKKIPVID
-322 ARPPKGNGQEKMDW
+322 ARPPKGNGQDKMDW
-336 NEYLKKE
+336 NEYLQTS
-343 KAGEKQMGNTSIQ
+343 KAAEKQMAEENSHKEF
-356 PATQALI
+356 QA
-363 DEGLVNQWA
+363 
-372 KQPNLYFVKGLRKV
+372 PFF
-386 AVELSED
+386 S
-393 GTFVESTK
+393 
-401 YRPNTDE
+401 
-408 EKELVKS
+408 
-415 LLDRQSIKE
+415 
-424 KGISDEL
+424 
-431 NESLAIEQTNHSE
+431 SE
-444 IVQTTRVVESI
+444 ILDKYVEEVAQH
-455 YPGYLVLLQQ
+455 YT
-465 EDNQNRNVYLG
+465 EDIET
-476 KAEKFEAGH
+476 AE
-485 YDNSDQSLIYLFSGK
+485 YLFP
-500 GKELRDGYFLLGK
+500 DGRLVSSWDYGMRGDDHRAIRNYFDVMG
-513 GEPRLSREE
+513 
-522 YLKAYGSEGEK
+522 
-533 VYQRFDAIVQM
+533 
-544 LENDYHLMMPEQQKA
+544 
-559 PEENQEQLTEP
+559 
-570 QLQVVFD
+570 
-577 FTENKKLSRQYSS
+577 
-590 GDIIPYKSF
+590 
-599 ISKLYEENELQ
+599 
-610 MIGFKLGY
+610 
-618 DKTYFALTDEKGNR
+618 
-632 LINNFRYDIGTEKQD
+632 
-647 LSEQLAQNLPTPY
+647 
-660 LELAQ
+660 
-665 EADRSYANQISYG
+665 
-678 SLTGTIKT
+678 
-686 LTESVQNK
+686 
-694 IQRGQLS
+694 
-701 IHLSDEV
+701 
-708 YFYTLVN
+708 
-715 YTGWSYPMQQLR
+715 R
-727 PEALDALKE
+727 PELDILNDHPKGFWNLVHNGIGAIRLVPETQTAL
-736 HRSFFESIN
+736 
-745 ETNIERFKEKG
+745 
-756 TPEQNQMYQL
+756 L
-766 LKGIQKELGRSD
+766 LEGQVLTTIQKEILQSSSLK
-778 TSTIFSEE
+778 TE
-786 VAISAYNLNKRLDS
+786 VYQEGQAITATYLKRLGVS
-800 LTAENW
+800 
-806 GKSISEPL
+806 SE
-814 NSLGRDTWNILSY
+814 
-827 PANQIDTPNNDYFY
+827 
-841 QLVPYHLLEYLE
+841 
-853 HSTGQTEISVDVYEQ
+853 
-868 ILDKLKDRS
+868 
-877 VEVIPPEK
+877 EK
-885 DIAEVGQM
+885 DIDEASQKSL

-922 PNGQEDIAYCLDGY
+922 PNGQEDIAYYLDGY

-1022 FDRCSFAETIGL
+1022 FDRRSFAETIGL

-1325 ISYLYQDGETLG
+1325 ISYLYKDGETLG

-1502 RYQEEL
+1502 RYQEDL

-1563 AAGSVAVADLI
+1563 SAGSVAVADLI

-1625 DASYLAPYNTW
+1625 DVSYLAPYNTW

-1766 FIHETAH
+1766 FIHEIAH
-1773 SELHHSNHPQREQL
+1773 SELHHSNNPQREQL

-1849 MDQELEQLQLI
+1849 MDQELEQLRLI

-1878 QSKRA
+1878 QSKQA
-1883 AEEHKQEVKQE
+1883 AEEHKQEMNQK

>member
-45 LKNIWHWYA
+45 LKNTWHWYA

-91 EEVRQPFRYTLAA
+91 EEVRKPFRYTLASQ
-104 YEQPFKEART
+104 EQPFKEART
-114 YLKETRGLSDETINF
+114 YLKEIRGLSDDTINF

-255 VIPEETIDYTQIK
+255 VIPEETIDYTQVK

-305 GEDFITNFQK
+305 GEKFITNFQEK
-315 KKIPVID
+315 NIPVID
-322 ARPPKGNGQEKMDW
+322 ARPPKGNGQDKMDW
-336 NEYLKKE
+336 NEYLQKS
-343 KAGEKQMGNTSIQ
+343 KAIEKQMT
-356 PATQALI
+356 
-363 DEGLVNQWA
+363 
-372 KQPNLYFVKGLRKV
+372 
-386 AVELSED
+386 
-393 GTFVESTK
+393 
-401 YRPNTDE
+401 
-408 EKELVKS
+408 
-415 LLDRQSIKE
+415 
-424 KGISDEL
+424 
-431 NESLAIEQTNHSE
+431 
-444 IVQTTRVVESI
+444 
-455 YPGYLVLLQQ
+455 
-465 EDNQNRNVYLG
+465 
-476 KAEKFEAGH
+476 
-485 YDNSDQSLIYLFSGK
+485 
-500 GKELRDGYFLLGK
+500 
-513 GEPRLSREE
+513 
-522 YLKAYGSEGEK
+522 
-533 VYQRFDAIVQM
+533 
-544 LENDYHLMMPEQQKA
+544 
-559 PEENQEQLTEP
+559 EENSHKEFQAPFFSTEI
-570 QLQVVFD
+570 L
-577 FTENKKLSRQYSS
+577 
-590 GDIIPYKSF
+590 
-599 ISKLYEENELQ
+599 
-610 MIGFKLGY
+610 
-618 DKTYFALTDEKGNR
+618 DKY
-632 LINNFRYDIGTEKQD
+632 
-647 LSEQLAQNLPTPY
+647 
-660 LELAQ
+660 
-665 EADRSYANQISYG
+665 
-678 SLTGTIKT
+678 
-686 LTESVQNK
+686 V
-694 IQRGQLS
+694 
-701 IHLSDEV
+701 
-708 YFYTLVN
+708 
-715 YTGWSYPMQQLR
+715 
-727 PEALDALKE
+727 
-736 HRSFFESIN
+736 
-745 ETNIERFKEKG
+745 
-756 TPEQNQMYQL
+756 
-766 LKGIQKELGRSD
+766 
-778 TSTIFSEE
+778 EE
-786 VAISAYNLNKRLDS
+786 VAQRYTEDIETAEYLFPDGRLVSSWDYGMRGDDHRAIRNYFDVMGRPELDILNDQPKDFWNLVHNGIGAVRLVPETQTALLLEGQALTTIQREILQSSSLKTEVYQEGQAITATYLKRLGVS
-800 LTAENW
+800 
-806 GKSISEPL
+806 SE
-814 NSLGRDTWNILSY
+814 
-827 PANQIDTPNNDYFY
+827 
-841 QLVPYHLLEYLE
+841 
-853 HSTGQTEISVDVYEQ
+853 
-868 ILDKLKDRS
+868 
-877 VEVIPPEK
+877 EK
-885 DIAEVGQM
+885 DIDEEVQSTLAFLQTQ
-893 EPFSDT
+893 EPA
-899 QKEHIRE
+899 RE
-906 FFKTRIS
+906 RI
-913 DVKTDYIYL
+913 
-922 PNGQEDIAYCLDGY
+922 E
-936 LFANHYA
+936 
-943 ELDMLSP
+943 
-950 SKQVDA
+950 
-956 LMNRLVS
+956 VS
-963 EDGQKV
+963 ES
-969 DHVALGFDIERI
+969 I
-981 DQKFLEE
+981 
-988 NLGYN
+988 
-993 PDTPIEDYRY
+993 
-1003 SEKNID
+1003 
-1009 RVAEKEEQEFRTK
+1009 
-1022 FDRCSFAETIGL
+1022 
-1034 MQKYSPEEVLN
+1034 
-1045 ESNSYHDDVRYQSL
+1045 
-1059 LIDLG
+1059 
-1064 KVNTDPMYRFIE
+1064 
-1076 HYINRDIDREAL
+1076 
-1088 SQFSVQDFITIA
+1088 
-1100 QEKGLL
+1100 
-1106 NEEPSVKP
+1106 
-1114 WKAITV
+1114 
-1120 TQPVNSYTVFTDKLS
+1120 
-1135 KEFDNVSDLYQ
+1135 
-1146 FVNKKLKRS
+1146 
-1155 QRRELSSLLS
+1155 
-1165 ESGRGTPLDTLMAID
+1165 
-1180 SVANVEVNGQDIL
+1180 
-1193 SLFPNDI
+1193 
-1200 NEEATEIYL
+1200 
-1209 RSSAEIEE
+1209 
-1217 TTNVAQAEKEKAPDR
+1217 EKAPDR

-1240 GDSHRNPDSLGD
+1240 GDSHRNPDSLGE

-1276 NFTTKEERMSTIK
+1276 NFTTKEERMSSIK

-1297 GELNRLN
+1297 GELSRLN

-1315 WYLKELSGST
+1315 WYLRELSGST

-1337 KLSVQF
+1337 KLSVHF

-1502 RYQEEL
+1502 RYQEDR

-1527 SDEEELKQGTNP
+1527 SDEEELKHGTNP

-1545 PTSKP
+1545 PSQHSVQEETNLLEEAIETS
-1550 AEENELEPEEMQL
+1550 AT
-1563 AAGSVAVADLI
+1563 VAVSDLI

-1636 RKFERHVKR
+1636 RKFDRHVKR

-1659 KKDQQGQPILDKNGK
+1659 KKDQQGQPILDKNGR

-1773 SELHHSNHPQREQL
+1773 SELHHSNNPQREQL

-1849 MDQELEQLQLI
+1849 MDQELEQLRLI

-1883 AEEHKQEVKQE
+1883 AEEHKQEMKQE

>member
-45 LKNIWHWYA
+45 LKNTWHWYA

-91 EEVRQPFRYTLAA
+91 EEVRQPFRYTLAP

-164 GASLQGLIPYPDRH
+164 GASLQGLASYPERY

-185 HTMYGTEGVAGLNIA
+185 QIMYQSEGIAGLNIS
-200 IGTPKRLV
+200 IGSPERLI

-217 SYYELHKDELQD
+217 SYYELHKSELNN
-229 VRLVAMDGVKAGVVS
+229 VRLVAMEGLKEGVLS
-244 RYALE
+244 RYAMEAL
-249 LFQELG
+249 QERGILG
-255 VIPEETIDYTQIK
+255 DIHRDYTK
-268 NLTRVSTFL
+268 VSDLTKTSQFLSNAAETST
-277 EKAAKV
+277 
-283 TNLFHNH
+283 LFHDH
-290 NYDHLITLAVDQDKA
+290 KYDDLITLAVDYDKA
-305 GEDFITNFQK
+305 GTDFLDNLREK
-315 KKIPVID
+315 NIPVID
-322 ARPPKGNGQEKMDW
+322 ARPPKGNGQDKMDW
-336 NEYLKKE
+336 NEYLQTS
-343 KAGEKQMGNTSIQ
+343 KAVEKQM
-356 PATQALI
+356 A
-363 DEGLVNQWA
+363 
-372 KQPNLYFVKGLRKV
+372 
-386 AVELSED
+386 
-393 GTFVESTK
+393 
-401 YRPNTDE
+401 E
-408 EKELVKS
+408 EKE
-415 LLDRQSIKE
+415 
-424 KGISDEL
+424 
-431 NESLAIEQTNHSE
+431 
-444 IVQTTRVVESI
+444 
-455 YPGYLVLLQQ
+455 
-465 EDNQNRNVYLG
+465 
-476 KAEKFEAGH
+476 AE
-485 YDNSDQSLIYLFSGK
+485 
-500 GKELRDGYFLLGK
+500 
-513 GEPRLSREE
+513 
-522 YLKAYGSEGEK
+522 
-533 VYQRFDAIVQM
+533 
-544 LENDYHLMMPEQQKA
+544 
-559 PEENQEQLTEP
+559 
-570 QLQVVFD
+570 
-577 FTENKKLSRQYSS
+577 
-590 GDIIPYKSF
+590 
-599 ISKLYEENELQ
+599 
-610 MIGFKLGY
+610 
-618 DKTYFALTDEKGNR
+618 
-632 LINNFRYDIGTEKQD
+632 
-647 LSEQLAQNLPTPY
+647 
-660 LELAQ
+660 
-665 EADRSYANQISYG
+665 
-678 SLTGTIKT
+678 
-686 LTESVQNK
+686 
-694 IQRGQLS
+694 
-701 IHLSDEV
+701 LSD
-708 YFYTLVN
+708 F
-715 YTGWSYPMQQLR
+715 
-727 PEALDALKE
+727 
-736 HRSFFESIN
+736 
-745 ETNIERFKEKG
+745 
-756 TPEQNQMYQL
+756 
-766 LKGIQKELGRSD
+766 
-778 TSTIFSEE
+778 
-786 VAISAYNLNKRLDS
+786 
-800 LTAENW
+800 
-806 GKSISEPL
+806 
-814 NSLGRDTWNILSY
+814 RD
-827 PANQIDTPNNDYFY
+827 
-841 QLVPYHLLEYLE
+841 
-853 HSTGQTEISVDVYEQ
+853 
-868 ILDKLKDRS
+868 
-877 VEVIPPEK
+877 
-885 DIAEVGQM
+885 
-893 EPFSDT
+893 
-899 QKEHIRE
+899 
-906 FFKTRIS
+906 
-913 DVKTDYIYL
+913 
-922 PNGQEDIAYCLDGY
+922 
-936 LFANHYA
+936 
-943 ELDMLSP
+943 
-950 SKQVDA
+950 KQ
-956 LMNRLVS
+956 
-963 EDGQKV
+963 
-969 DHVALGFDIERI
+969 
-981 DQKFLEE
+981 
-988 NLGYN
+988 
-993 PDTPIEDYRY
+993 
-1003 SEKNID
+1003 
-1009 RVAEKEEQEFRTK
+1009 
-1022 FDRCSFAETIGL
+1022 
-1034 MQKYSPEEVLN
+1034 
-1045 ESNSYHDDVRYQSL
+1045 
-1059 LIDLG
+1059 
-1064 KVNTDPMYRFIE
+1064 
-1076 HYINRDIDREAL
+1076 
-1088 SQFSVQDFITIA
+1088 
-1100 QEKGLL
+1100 
-1106 NEEPSVKP
+1106 
-1114 WKAITV
+1114 
-1120 TQPVNSYTVFTDKLS
+1120 
-1135 KEFDNVSDLYQ
+1135 
-1146 FVNKKLKRS
+1146 
-1155 QRRELSSLLS
+1155 
-1165 ESGRGTPLDTLMAID
+1165 
-1180 SVANVEVNGQDIL
+1180 
-1193 SLFPNDI
+1193 
-1200 NEEATEIYL
+1200 
-1209 RSSAEIEE
+1209 
-1217 TTNVAQAEKEKAPDR
+1217 KAPDR

-1276 NFTTKEERMSTIK
+1276 NFTTKGERMSTIK

-1454 ESLKGKENIVLA
+1454 EDLKGKENIVLA

-1471 DGKLDQMSI
+1471 DGKLDKMSI

-1502 RYQEEL
+1502 RYQEDL
-1508 YKEETEQLSF
+1508 YKEETKQLSS

-1550 AEENELEPEEMQL
+1550 AEENELEPEEMLL
-1563 AAGSVAVADLI
+1563 AAESVVVADFI

-1587 EGIKAYLNSD
+1587 EGIKAYLNSE

-1636 RKFERHVKR
+1636 RKFDRHVKR

-1659 KKDQQGQPILDKNGK
+1659 KKDQQGQPILDKNGR

-1773 SELHHSNHPQREQL
+1773 SELHHSNNPQREQL

-1849 MDQELEQLQLI
+1849 MDQELERLQLS
-1860 QQRQSKQ
+1860 QQKQ
-1867 HFEQKLQKFKD
+1867 TQHQFENKLQKFKEK
-1878 QSKRA
+1878 SS
-1883 AEEHKQEVKQE
+1883 QEVKAHQE
-1894 AQSKKEEGLSK
+1894 EQRAEVQSKKERGISK

>member
-45 LKNIWHWYA
+45 LKNTWHWYA

-91 EEVRQPFRYTLAA
+91 EEVRQPFRYTLAP

-164 GASLQGLIPYPDRH
+164 GASLQGLASYPDRY

-185 HTMYGTEGVAGLNIA
+185 QIMYQSEGIAGLNIS
-200 IGTPKRLV
+200 IGSPERLI

-217 SYYELHKDELQD
+217 SYYELHKSELNN
-229 VRLVAMDGVKAGVVS
+229 VRLVAMEGLKEGVLS
-244 RYALE
+244 RYAMEAL
-249 LFQELG
+249 QERG
-255 VIPEETIDYTQIK
+255 IFGDIHRDYTK
-268 NLTRVSTFL
+268 VSDLTKTSQFL
-277 EKAAKV
+277 SNAAK
-283 TNLFHNH
+283 TSTLFHDH
-290 NYDHLITLAVDQDKA
+290 KYDDLITLAVDYDKA
-305 GEDFITNFQK
+305 GTDFLDNLREK
-315 KKIPVID
+315 NIPVID
-322 ARPPKGNGQEKMDW
+322 ARPPKGNGQDKMDW
-336 NEYLKKE
+336 NEYLQTS
-343 KAGEKQMGNTSIQ
+343 KAVEKQM
-356 PATQALI
+356 A
-363 DEGLVNQWA
+363 
-372 KQPNLYFVKGLRKV
+372 
-386 AVELSED
+386 
-393 GTFVESTK
+393 
-401 YRPNTDE
+401 E
-408 EKELVKS
+408 EKE
-415 LLDRQSIKE
+415 
-424 KGISDEL
+424 
-431 NESLAIEQTNHSE
+431 
-444 IVQTTRVVESI
+444 
-455 YPGYLVLLQQ
+455 
-465 EDNQNRNVYLG
+465 
-476 KAEKFEAGH
+476 AE
-485 YDNSDQSLIYLFSGK
+485 
-500 GKELRDGYFLLGK
+500 
-513 GEPRLSREE
+513 
-522 YLKAYGSEGEK
+522 
-533 VYQRFDAIVQM
+533 
-544 LENDYHLMMPEQQKA
+544 
-559 PEENQEQLTEP
+559 
-570 QLQVVFD
+570 
-577 FTENKKLSRQYSS
+577 
-590 GDIIPYKSF
+590 
-599 ISKLYEENELQ
+599 
-610 MIGFKLGY
+610 
-618 DKTYFALTDEKGNR
+618 
-632 LINNFRYDIGTEKQD
+632 
-647 LSEQLAQNLPTPY
+647 
-660 LELAQ
+660 
-665 EADRSYANQISYG
+665 
-678 SLTGTIKT
+678 
-686 LTESVQNK
+686 
-694 IQRGQLS
+694 
-701 IHLSDEV
+701 LSD
-708 YFYTLVN
+708 F
-715 YTGWSYPMQQLR
+715 
-727 PEALDALKE
+727 
-736 HRSFFESIN
+736 
-745 ETNIERFKEKG
+745 
-756 TPEQNQMYQL
+756 
-766 LKGIQKELGRSD
+766 
-778 TSTIFSEE
+778 
-786 VAISAYNLNKRLDS
+786 
-800 LTAENW
+800 
-806 GKSISEPL
+806 
-814 NSLGRDTWNILSY
+814 RD
-827 PANQIDTPNNDYFY
+827 
-841 QLVPYHLLEYLE
+841 
-853 HSTGQTEISVDVYEQ
+853 
-868 ILDKLKDRS
+868 
-877 VEVIPPEK
+877 
-885 DIAEVGQM
+885 
-893 EPFSDT
+893 
-899 QKEHIRE
+899 
-906 FFKTRIS
+906 
-913 DVKTDYIYL
+913 
-922 PNGQEDIAYCLDGY
+922 
-936 LFANHYA
+936 
-943 ELDMLSP
+943 
-950 SKQVDA
+950 KQ
-956 LMNRLVS
+956 
-963 EDGQKV
+963 
-969 DHVALGFDIERI
+969 
-981 DQKFLEE
+981 
-988 NLGYN
+988 
-993 PDTPIEDYRY
+993 
-1003 SEKNID
+1003 
-1009 RVAEKEEQEFRTK
+1009 
-1022 FDRCSFAETIGL
+1022 
-1034 MQKYSPEEVLN
+1034 
-1045 ESNSYHDDVRYQSL
+1045 
-1059 LIDLG
+1059 
-1064 KVNTDPMYRFIE
+1064 
-1076 HYINRDIDREAL
+1076 
-1088 SQFSVQDFITIA
+1088 
-1100 QEKGLL
+1100 
-1106 NEEPSVKP
+1106 
-1114 WKAITV
+1114 
-1120 TQPVNSYTVFTDKLS
+1120 
-1135 KEFDNVSDLYQ
+1135 
-1146 FVNKKLKRS
+1146 
-1155 QRRELSSLLS
+1155 
-1165 ESGRGTPLDTLMAID
+1165 
-1180 SVANVEVNGQDIL
+1180 
-1193 SLFPNDI
+1193 
-1200 NEEATEIYL
+1200 
-1209 RSSAEIEE
+1209 
-1217 TTNVAQAEKEKAPDR
+1217 KAPDR

-1276 NFTTKEERMSTIK
+1276 NFTTKGERMSTIK

-1454 ESLKGKENIVLA
+1454 EDLKGKENIVLA

-1471 DGKLDQMSI
+1471 DGKLDKMSI

-1502 RYQEEL
+1502 RYQEDL
-1508 YKEETEQLSF
+1508 YKEETKQLSS

-1550 AEENELEPEEMQL
+1550 AEENELEPEEMLL
-1563 AAGSVAVADLI
+1563 AAGSVAVADFI

-1587 EGIKAYLNSD
+1587 EGIKAYLNSE

-1659 KKDQQGQPILDKNGK
+1659 KKDQQGQPILDKNGR

-1773 SELHHSNHPQREQL
+1773 SELHHSNNPQREQL

-1849 MDQELEQLQLI
+1849 MDQELERLQLS
-1860 QQRQSKQ
+1860 QQKQ
-1867 HFEQKLQKFKD
+1867 TQHQFENKLQKFKEK
-1878 QSKRA
+1878 SS
-1883 AEEHKQEVKQE
+1883 QEVKAHQE
-1894 AQSKKEEGLSK
+1894 EQRAEVQSKKERGISK

>member
-45 LKNIWHWYA
+45 LKNTWHWYA

-91 EEVRQPFRYTLAA
+91 EEVRKPFRYTLSSQ
-104 YEQPFKEART
+104 EQPFKEART
-114 YLKETRGLSDETINF
+114 YLKETRGLSDDTINF

-217 SYYELHKDELQD
+217 SYYELHKSELNN
-229 VRLVAMDGVKAGVVS
+229 VRLVAMDGVKAGIVS

-255 VIPEETIDYTQIK
+255 VIPEETVDYTQVK

-277 EKAAKV
+277 ENAAKV
-283 TNLFHNH
+283 TDLFHNH
-290 NYDHLITLAVDQDKA
+290 NYDHLITLAVDRDKA
-305 GEDFITNFQK
+305 GEEFITNFQK
-315 KKIPVID
+315 KNIPVID
-322 ARPPKGNGQEKMDW
+322 ARPPRGNGQDKVDW
-336 NEYLKKE
+336 NAYLQKS
-343 KAGEKQMGNTSIQ
+343 KAIEKQMAEENNHREFQAPFFNTEILDKYVEEVAQRYTEDIETAEYLFPDGRLVSSWDYGTRGDDHRAIRNYFDVMGRPELDILNDQ
-356 PATQALI
+356 PKDFWNLVHNGIGAVRLVPETQTALLLEGQALTTI
-363 DEGLVNQWA
+363 QREILQSSSLKTEVYQEGQAITATYLKRLGV
-372 KQPNLYFVKGLRKV
+372 
-386 AVELSED
+386 
-393 GTFVESTK
+393 ST
-401 YRPNTDE
+401 E
-408 EKELVKS
+408 EKE
-415 LLDRQSIKE
+415 
-424 KGISDEL
+424 
-431 NESLAIEQTNHSE
+431 
-444 IVQTTRVVESI
+444 
-455 YPGYLVLLQQ
+455 
-465 EDNQNRNVYLG
+465 
-476 KAEKFEAGH
+476 AE
-485 YDNSDQSLIYLFSGK
+485 
-500 GKELRDGYFLLGK
+500 
-513 GEPRLSREE
+513 
-522 YLKAYGSEGEK
+522 
-533 VYQRFDAIVQM
+533 
-544 LENDYHLMMPEQQKA
+544 
-559 PEENQEQLTEP
+559 
-570 QLQVVFD
+570 
-577 FTENKKLSRQYSS
+577 
-590 GDIIPYKSF
+590 
-599 ISKLYEENELQ
+599 
-610 MIGFKLGY
+610 
-618 DKTYFALTDEKGNR
+618 
-632 LINNFRYDIGTEKQD
+632 
-647 LSEQLAQNLPTPY
+647 
-660 LELAQ
+660 
-665 EADRSYANQISYG
+665 
-678 SLTGTIKT
+678 
-686 LTESVQNK
+686 
-694 IQRGQLS
+694 
-701 IHLSDEV
+701 LSD
-708 YFYTLVN
+708 F
-715 YTGWSYPMQQLR
+715 
-727 PEALDALKE
+727 
-736 HRSFFESIN
+736 
-745 ETNIERFKEKG
+745 
-756 TPEQNQMYQL
+756 
-766 LKGIQKELGRSD
+766 
-778 TSTIFSEE
+778 
-786 VAISAYNLNKRLDS
+786 
-800 LTAENW
+800 
-806 GKSISEPL
+806 
-814 NSLGRDTWNILSY
+814 RD
-827 PANQIDTPNNDYFY
+827 
-841 QLVPYHLLEYLE
+841 
-853 HSTGQTEISVDVYEQ
+853 
-868 ILDKLKDRS
+868 
-877 VEVIPPEK
+877 
-885 DIAEVGQM
+885 
-893 EPFSDT
+893 
-899 QKEHIRE
+899 
-906 FFKTRIS
+906 
-913 DVKTDYIYL
+913 
-922 PNGQEDIAYCLDGY
+922 
-936 LFANHYA
+936 
-943 ELDMLSP
+943 
-950 SKQVDA
+950 KQ
-956 LMNRLVS
+956 
-963 EDGQKV
+963 
-969 DHVALGFDIERI
+969 
-981 DQKFLEE
+981 
-988 NLGYN
+988 
-993 PDTPIEDYRY
+993 
-1003 SEKNID
+1003 
-1009 RVAEKEEQEFRTK
+1009 
-1022 FDRCSFAETIGL
+1022 
-1034 MQKYSPEEVLN
+1034 
-1045 ESNSYHDDVRYQSL
+1045 
-1059 LIDLG
+1059 
-1064 KVNTDPMYRFIE
+1064 
-1076 HYINRDIDREAL
+1076 
-1088 SQFSVQDFITIA
+1088 
-1100 QEKGLL
+1100 
-1106 NEEPSVKP
+1106 
-1114 WKAITV
+1114 
-1120 TQPVNSYTVFTDKLS
+1120 
-1135 KEFDNVSDLYQ
+1135 
-1146 FVNKKLKRS
+1146 
-1155 QRRELSSLLS
+1155 
-1165 ESGRGTPLDTLMAID
+1165 
-1180 SVANVEVNGQDIL
+1180 
-1193 SLFPNDI
+1193 
-1200 NEEATEIYL
+1200 
-1209 RSSAEIEE
+1209 
-1217 TTNVAQAEKEKAPDR
+1217 KAPDR

-1240 GDSHRNPDSLGD
+1240 GDSHRNPDSLGE

-1265 PQPDFPVIAHL
+1265 PQPDFPVTAHL

-1297 GELNRLN
+1297 GELSRLN

-1315 WYLKELSGST
+1315 WYLRELSGST

-1351 TGISPKGIEMRQVV
+1351 TGISPKGVEMRQVV

-1448 MKEKLS
+1448 MKETLS

-1480 NEEYVKDG
+1480 NEEYVRDG

-1502 RYQEEL
+1502 RYQEDR

-1527 SDEEELKQGTNP
+1527 SDEEELKHGTNP

-1545 PTSKP
+1545 PSQHSVQ
-1550 AEENELEPEEMQL
+1550 EETNLLEEAIETT
-1563 AAGSVAVADLI
+1563 ATVAVSDLI

-1636 RKFERHVKR
+1636 RKFDRHVKR

-1659 KKDQQGQPILDKNGK
+1659 KKDQQGQPILDKNGR

-1773 SELHHSNHPQREQL
+1773 SELHHSNNPQREQL

-1849 MDQELEQLQLI
+1849 MDQELERLQLS
-1860 QQRQSKQ
+1860 QQKQ
-1867 HFEQKLQKFKD
+1867 TQHQFENKLQKFKEK
-1878 QSKRA
+1878 SS
-1883 AEEHKQEVKQE
+1883 QEVKAHQE
-1894 AQSKKEEGLSK
+1894 EQRAEVQSKKEEGLSK

>member
-39 SFKIDT
+39 SFKIDM
-45 LKNIWHWYA
+45 LKNTWHWYA

-134 VLAQAKR
+134 VIAQAR
-141 TDREGFTEDVLVFK
+141 RRDREGFTEDVLVFK
-155 YLNREKKLV
+155 YLDKNQNIV
-164 GASLQGLIPYPDRH
+164 GASLQGLASYPERY

-185 HTMYGTEGVAGLNIA
+185 QIMYQSEGIAGLNIS
-200 IGTPKRLV
+200 IGSPECLI

-217 SYYELHKDELQD
+217 SYYELHKSKLNN
-229 VRLVAMDGVKAGVVS
+229 VRLVAMEGLKEGVLS
-244 RYALE
+244 RYAMEAL
-249 LFQELG
+249 QERGVLG
-255 VIPEETIDYTQIK
+255 DIHRDYTK
-268 NLTRVSTFL
+268 TSDLTKTSQFL
-277 EKAAKV
+277 ANAAR
-283 TNLFHNH
+283 TTTLFHNH
-290 NYDHLITLAVDQDKA
+290 KYDDLITLAVDHDKA
-305 GEDFITNFQK
+305 GTDFLDNLK
-315 KKIPVID
+315 EKNIPVID

-336 NEYLKKE
+336 NEYLQTS
-343 KAGEKQMGNTSIQ
+343 KAVEKQM
-356 PATQALI
+356 A
-363 DEGLVNQWA
+363 
-372 KQPNLYFVKGLRKV
+372 
-386 AVELSED
+386 
-393 GTFVESTK
+393 
-401 YRPNTDE
+401 
-408 EKELVKS
+408 
-415 LLDRQSIKE
+415 
-424 KGISDEL
+424 
-431 NESLAIEQTNHSE
+431 
-444 IVQTTRVVESI
+444 
-455 YPGYLVLLQQ
+455 
-465 EDNQNRNVYLG
+465 
-476 KAEKFEAGH
+476 
-485 YDNSDQSLIYLFSGK
+485 
-500 GKELRDGYFLLGK
+500 
-513 GEPRLSREE
+513 
-522 YLKAYGSEGEK
+522 
-533 VYQRFDAIVQM
+533 
-544 LENDYHLMMPEQQKA
+544 
-559 PEENQEQLTEP
+559 EENSHKEFQAPFFSTE
-570 QLQVVFD
+570 
-577 FTENKKLSRQYSS
+577 
-590 GDIIPYKSF
+590 
-599 ISKLYEENELQ
+599 
-610 MIGFKLGY
+610 
-618 DKTYFALTDEKGNR
+618 
-632 LINNFRYDIGTEKQD
+632 
-647 LSEQLAQNLPTPY
+647 
-660 LELAQ
+660 
-665 EADRSYANQISYG
+665 
-678 SLTGTIKT
+678 
-686 LTESVQNK
+686 
-694 IQRGQLS
+694 
-701 IHLSDEV
+701 
-708 YFYTLVN
+708 
-715 YTGWSYPMQQLR
+715 
-727 PEALDALKE
+727 
-736 HRSFFESIN
+736 
-745 ETNIERFKEKG
+745 
-756 TPEQNQMYQL
+756 
-766 LKGIQKELGRSD
+766 
-778 TSTIFSEE
+778 
-786 VAISAYNLNKRLDS
+786 
-800 LTAENW
+800 
-806 GKSISEPL
+806 
-814 NSLGRDTWNILSY
+814 
-827 PANQIDTPNNDYFY
+827 
-841 QLVPYHLLEYLE
+841 
-853 HSTGQTEISVDVYEQ
+853 
-868 ILDKLKDRS
+868 ILDK
-877 VEVIPPEK
+877 
-885 DIAEVGQM
+885 
-893 EPFSDT
+893 
-899 QKEHIRE
+899 
-906 FFKTRIS
+906 
-913 DVKTDYIYL
+913 
-922 PNGQEDIAYCLDGY
+922 
-936 LFANHYA
+936 YA
-943 ELDMLSP
+943 ELSSFRD
-950 SKQVDA
+950 KQ
-956 LMNRLVS
+956 
-963 EDGQKV
+963 
-969 DHVALGFDIERI
+969 
-981 DQKFLEE
+981 
-988 NLGYN
+988 
-993 PDTPIEDYRY
+993 
-1003 SEKNID
+1003 
-1009 RVAEKEEQEFRTK
+1009 
-1022 FDRCSFAETIGL
+1022 
-1034 MQKYSPEEVLN
+1034 
-1045 ESNSYHDDVRYQSL
+1045 
-1059 LIDLG
+1059 
-1064 KVNTDPMYRFIE
+1064 
-1076 HYINRDIDREAL
+1076 
-1088 SQFSVQDFITIA
+1088 
-1100 QEKGLL
+1100 
-1106 NEEPSVKP
+1106 
-1114 WKAITV
+1114 
-1120 TQPVNSYTVFTDKLS
+1120 
-1135 KEFDNVSDLYQ
+1135 
-1146 FVNKKLKRS
+1146 
-1155 QRRELSSLLS
+1155 
-1165 ESGRGTPLDTLMAID
+1165 
-1180 SVANVEVNGQDIL
+1180 
-1193 SLFPNDI
+1193 
-1200 NEEATEIYL
+1200 
-1209 RSSAEIEE
+1209 
-1217 TTNVAQAEKEKAPDR
+1217 KAPDR

-1240 GDSHRNPDSLGD
+1240 GDLHRNPDSLGD

-1502 RYQEEL
+1502 RYQEDL

-1849 MDQELEQLQLI
+1849 MDQELEQLRLI

-1878 QSKRA
+1878 QSKQA
-1883 AEEHKQEVKQE
+1883 AEEHKQEMNQE

>member
-1 MVFTKAQAK
+1 MVLTKAQAK
-10 SLAILDVARSLGME
+10 SLDILEVARSLGME

-45 LKNIWHWYA
+45 VKNTWHWYSQNLF
-54 RGTYGDTISLVQEM
+54 GDTINLVQQM
-68 RNVSYSTAMKFLET
+68 QNVSYKDAMVFLET
-82 GQFPEAKPM
+82 GSFPEAKPV
-91 EEVRQPFRYTLAA
+91 EEDRKPFNYTLAP
-104 YEQPFKEART
+104 YEQPFVEARA
-114 YLKETRGLSDETINF
+114 YLKDIRGLSDDTIDF
-129 FLDKG
+129 FLEKG

-141 TDREGFTEDVLVFK
+141 KDKEGVIEDVLVFK
-155 YLNREKKLV
+155 YLDRNQQLV
-164 GASLQGLIPYPDRH
+164 GASLQGLVPDQERH
-178 EGKGYLK
+178 PGKGYLK
-185 HTMYGTEGVAGLNIA
+185 QIMYQSEAISGLNVS
-200 IGTPKRLV
+200 IGSPKRLIV
-208 VAEAPIDLM
+208 TEAPIDLM
-217 SYYELHKDELQD
+217 SYYELHKGELND
-229 VRLVAMDGVKAGVVS
+229 VRLVAMEGLKEGVLSHYVLEILQDRGEIAMDERDYTKSSELTRTS
-244 RYALE
+244 RFLSVAAE
-249 LFQELG
+249 TSTLFQ
-255 VIPEETIDYTQIK
+255 DHK
-268 NLTRVSTFL
+268 
-277 EKAAKV
+277 
-283 TNLFHNH
+283 
-290 NYDHLITLAVDQDKA
+290 YDDLITLAVDHDKA
-305 GEDFITNFQK
+305 GTDFITK
-315 KKIPVID
+315 LREKKIPVID
-322 ARPPKGNGQEKMDW
+322 ARPPKGNGQDKMDW
-336 NEYLKKE
+336 NEYLQTS
-343 KAGEKQMGNTSIQ
+343 KAAEKQMAEENSHKEF
-356 PATQALI
+356 QA
-363 DEGLVNQWA
+363 
-372 KQPNLYFVKGLRKV
+372 PFF
-386 AVELSED
+386 S
-393 GTFVESTK
+393 
-401 YRPNTDE
+401 
-408 EKELVKS
+408 
-415 LLDRQSIKE
+415 
-424 KGISDEL
+424 
-431 NESLAIEQTNHSE
+431 SE
-444 IVQTTRVVESI
+444 ILDKYVEEVAQH
-455 YPGYLVLLQQ
+455 YT
-465 EDNQNRNVYLG
+465 EDIET
-476 KAEKFEAGH
+476 AE
-485 YDNSDQSLIYLFSGK
+485 YLFP
-500 GKELRDGYFLLGK
+500 DGRLVSSWDYGMRGDDHRAIRNYFDVMG
-513 GEPRLSREE
+513 
-522 YLKAYGSEGEK
+522 
-533 VYQRFDAIVQM
+533 
-544 LENDYHLMMPEQQKA
+544 
-559 PEENQEQLTEP
+559 
-570 QLQVVFD
+570 
-577 FTENKKLSRQYSS
+577 
-590 GDIIPYKSF
+590 
-599 ISKLYEENELQ
+599 
-610 MIGFKLGY
+610 
-618 DKTYFALTDEKGNR
+618 
-632 LINNFRYDIGTEKQD
+632 
-647 LSEQLAQNLPTPY
+647 
-660 LELAQ
+660 
-665 EADRSYANQISYG
+665 
-678 SLTGTIKT
+678 
-686 LTESVQNK
+686 
-694 IQRGQLS
+694 
-701 IHLSDEV
+701 
-708 YFYTLVN
+708 
-715 YTGWSYPMQQLR
+715 R
-727 PEALDALKE
+727 PELDILNDHPKGFWNLVHNGIGAVRLVPETQTAL
-736 HRSFFESIN
+736 
-745 ETNIERFKEKG
+745 
-756 TPEQNQMYQL
+756 L
-766 LKGIQKELGRSD
+766 LEGQVLTTIQKEILQSSSLK
-778 TSTIFSEE
+778 TE
-786 VAISAYNLNKRLDS
+786 VYQEGQAITATYLKRLGVS
-800 LTAENW
+800 
-806 GKSISEPL
+806 SE
-814 NSLGRDTWNILSY
+814 
-827 PANQIDTPNNDYFY
+827 
-841 QLVPYHLLEYLE
+841 
-853 HSTGQTEISVDVYEQ
+853 
-868 ILDKLKDRS
+868 
-877 VEVIPPEK
+877 EK
-885 DIAEVGQM
+885 DIDEASQKSL

-922 PNGQEDIAYCLDGY
+922 PNGQEDIAYYLDGY

-1022 FDRCSFAETIGL
+1022 FDRRSFAETIGL

-1045 ESNSYHDDVRYQSL
+1045 ESNSYYDDVRYQSL

-1180 SVANVEVNGQDIL
+1180 SVANVEVNGQGIL

-1325 ISYLYQDGETLG
+1325 ISYLYKDGETLG

-1502 RYQEEL
+1502 RYQEDL

-1563 AAGSVAVADLI
+1563 AAISVAVADLI

-1597 HYKEFLTKMSQFNQ
+1597 HYKKFLTKMSQFNQ

-1766 FIHETAH
+1766 FIHEIAH

-1849 MDQELEQLQLI
+1849 MDQELEQLRLI

-1878 QSKRA
+1878 QSKQA
-1883 AEEHKQEVKQE
+1883 AEEHKQEMNQK